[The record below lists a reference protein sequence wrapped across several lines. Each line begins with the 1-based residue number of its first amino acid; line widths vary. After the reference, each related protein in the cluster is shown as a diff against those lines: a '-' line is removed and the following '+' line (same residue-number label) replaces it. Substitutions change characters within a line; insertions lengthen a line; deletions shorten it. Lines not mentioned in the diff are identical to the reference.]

1 MPSLP
6 FTKMH
11 GCGNDFVVLDC
22 LIAVPA
28 HRDALASQLLDRRF
42 GIGGDQLVSIGP
54 GDSESDLT
62 MTIHNADGSLVE
74 TCGNALRCVALWAQR
89 RHLASEGSY
98 LRIRT
103 GAGIAIA
110 EIRGDLV
117 RISMGAPS
125 LLPQAIGLSVDAP
138 LIKSRRA
145 FTADYAPEITCVSM
159 GNPHCVIVVDD
170 TASAPVTTLG
180 PVLEYDPLFQRRTN
194 VEFIQPLAS
203 DRIRMRVW
211 ERGSGETLA
220 CGSGACAAAVAAQ
233 LLGLVGPSCTV
244 ELPGGELLIEWDGK
258 ADSPVMMSGPGTFV
272 FDGVW
277 PLA

>member
-1 MPSLP
+1 MASLP

-22 LIAVPA
+22 LVAPPPL
-28 HRDALASQLLDRRF
+28 RDFLASKLLDRRF

-54 GDSESDLT
+54 GDQNSDLS

-74 TCGNALRCVALWAQR
+74 TCGNALRCVALWARKHGHAPQG
-89 RHLASEGSY
+89 AP

-103 GAGIAIA
+103 GAGVALA
-110 EIRGDLV
+110 EIRGEQV

-125 LLPQAIGLSVDAP
+125 LSPEAIGLSVDGP

-145 FTADYAPEITCVSM
+145 FTPDYAPEITCVSM
-159 GNPHCVIVVDD
+159 GNPHCVIVVAD

-180 PVLEYDPLFQRRTN
+180 PVLERDPLFLRRTN
-194 VEFIQPLAS
+194 VEFIQSLAP

-233 LLGLVGPSCTV
+233 LLGLAGPSCTV
-244 ELPGGELLIEWDGK
+244 ELPGGELLIEWDGQSQ
-258 ADSPVMMSGPGTFV
+258 SPVLMSGPGTFV
-272 FDGVW
+272 FEGVW
-277 PLA
+277 PL